1 MLDTYDAIELFGLT
15 ENGTDD
21 LPIPS
26 DDELQDQIVGETFET
41 LIGGLQ
47 KTGLASE
54 IEPLAHGLAT
64 LLQRRATQ
72 LDTQADKLKR
82 KINGLIQ
89 AQDGSEIAEIELENA
104 SRAYEIVWEKAIA
117 MALMAEKAA
126 TSYETETG
134 RAYTPVTGSRST
146 KDALDTGAVFEA
158 KQLLDKAD
166 REMAERNTITGPKIA
181 VTGDTAA
188 TDHETIYA
196 KLDRAHAKHPD
207 MVLCHKGNT
216 NGVERIA
223 ATWARNRKVPQ
234 VLFRPNWKGHG
245 RAAPFKANDDL
256 LAANPVGVILF
267 GGNGAA
273 LNLGQKAEKRG
284 IKVAAFD
291 LKPAQQA

>member
-1 MLDTYDAIELFGLT
+1 MFDTYDEIELFGLT
-15 ENGTDD
+15 ENGSDD

-26 DDELQDQIVGETFET
+26 DDELQQHIVGEAFET
-41 LIGGLQ
+41 LLGGLQ
-47 KTGLASE
+47 STGLASE

-72 LDTQADKLKR
+72 LEAQADKLKL

-89 AQDGSEIAEIELENA
+89 AQDGSEVAEIELDKA
-104 SRAYEIVWEKAIA
+104 SRAFEALWEKGLA
-117 MALMAEKAA
+117 MAIMAEKAA
-126 TSYETETG
+126 SCYEIETG
-134 RAYTPVTGSRST
+134 RAYTPVTGSRTT

-158 KQLLDKAD
+158 KQLLEKAD
-166 REMAERNTITGPKIA
+166 REQAARNTITGPKIA
-181 VTGDTAA
+181 VTGDTA
-188 TDHETIYA
+188 TSDHETIYA
-196 KLDRAHAKHPD
+196 KLDRAHEKHPD

-273 LNLGQKAEKRG
+273 LNLGQKAEQRG
-284 IKVAAFD
+284 IKVASFELQTTA
-291 LKPAQQA
+291 KA